1 MQEIV
6 ETVEQIGEFPD
17 TQIIYDNSLLF
28 HARHKGPAFVEL
40 ETKLHF
46 IIEKAINYRGVAVD
60 ATTEAEEAGHAVD
73 DAISE
78 ILLYLDSQNIPFT

>member
-46 IIEKAINYRGVAVD
+46 IIEKAINYR
-60 ATTEAEEAGHAVD
+60 
-73 DAISE
+73 
-78 ILLYLDSQNIPFT
+78 